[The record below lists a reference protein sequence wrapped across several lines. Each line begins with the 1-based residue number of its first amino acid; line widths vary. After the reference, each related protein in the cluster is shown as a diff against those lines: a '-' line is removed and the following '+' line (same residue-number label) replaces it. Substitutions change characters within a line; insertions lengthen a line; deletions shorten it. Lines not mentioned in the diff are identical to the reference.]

1 MGYSSRYHAASL
13 AAVFLA
19 LAIGILIGVGF
30 GDEVVSG
37 TSRSLEESLQDDL
50 ADARSQTE
58 ELGVQL
64 DREREFGESAY
75 PALVGDRLDRER
87 VAVIAIGGLAEDLSE
102 DIEAA
107 LGPTGGSLAKVAV
120 VRYPPETGQ
129 LADLLEGTRFSRLD
143 RRPELIEDLGR
154 VAGRQLVTGG
164 RLLSEI
170 GERFLSR
177 FSGSAGRVDDVVLV
191 RDVAED
197 GSPAEREAAERL
209 ESGLLDGVRDAG
221 VPVVAVE
228 RSDSEESSVSLFESH
243 DIPTVDNLDLVSG
256 RVAMVFVLGGAEGN
270 FGVKE
275 TADQL
280 LPDLLVPAPDRGQ

>member
-50 ADARSQTE
+50 ADARSQTD
-58 ELGVQL
+58 ELAVQL

-75 PALVGDRLDRER
+75 PALVGDRLERER

-102 DIEAA
+102 DIKAA

-120 VRYPPETGQ
+120 VRYPPDAGQ
-129 LADLLEGTRFSRLD
+129 LAGLLEGTRFSRLE
-143 RRPELIEDLGR
+143 RQPELVEDLGR
-154 VAGRQLVTGG
+154 VAGRQLVSGG

-170 GERFLSR
+170 REQFLSR

-191 RDVAED
+191 RDVAEE
-197 GSPAEREAAERL
+197 GSPDEREAGERL

-228 RSDSEESSVSLFESH
+228 RSDSEESSVPLFDSH
-243 DIPTVDNLDLVSG
+243 DIPTVDDLDLVSG
-256 RVAMVFVLGGAEGN
+256 RVAMVFVLRGAEGN
-270 FGVKE
+270 FGVKD

-280 LPDLLVPAPDRGQ
+280 LPDLLVPGPGRGQ